1 MEGVWSGGEEGFES
15 DLRFLA
21 CAYCRQGAGGR
32 MLLRGRTQEEG
43 LLGWE

>member
-15 DLRFLA
+15 DLRFPA